1 MCHVRQGGSMRLA
14 HPAGEGQV
22 TCAAA
27 CCTVTVLT
35 STVLPMIATEKFGLR
50 VSCMRLHK
58 PPRQPAVFSA
68 KSWSKTYYI
77 ASFPV
82 TKLKN
87 TKLKFVFCL
96 FFFFFGFQSTSVQ
109 LCNSISQQSITQ
121 ASHLAP
127 NAKKKTKVLSEV
139 HTVKAL
145 FSLSFLLEI
154 YPPFPTLLSPQAF
167 LPLPVLFPKQL
178 QLQLRLRCSKPTRRA
193 VSHF

>member
-82 TKLKN
+82 TKLKQ
-87 TKLKFVFCL
+87 TKLKFVFCC

-127 NAKKKTKVLSEV
+127 NAKKKKKKSVVRSTYSKS
-139 HTVKAL
+139 AL
-145 FSLSFLLEI
+145 FSQLLAGDLPSLSH
-154 YPPFPTLLSPQAF
+154 TSLSSGLSSPSSSLSETVTITITITMQ
-167 LPLPVLFPKQL
+167 
-178 QLQLRLRCSKPTRRA
+178 
-193 VSHF
+193 